1 MRMDAKRIF
10 EELEKDFGL
19 RKNHI
24 IILEALSK
32 DDYTADKLSKDTGI
46 PMGRIYEFLNDL
58 LKWRLVEKQKGY
70 PATYRVGDLKERV
83 LDFLRFQTDDVISKE
98 RKLVGLISEEKEVE
112 QTTIINGREEL
123 AFMTMKTTLES
134 RRVRSIV
141 KHETIPT
148 IFYPF
153 DEGEFIRLRN
163 YFGKKTGD
171 RGAIFKGGADPARV
185 QLYRT
190 NKEGY
195 QSGKKVTYVMDRH
208 SFDLYIGLLRQLGP
222 KRMKAVLSTVLDQ
235 FEEFKNVKVYVV
247 EKSLP
252 ISIRIYDNARVLIR
266 IVHLDAPMGIFIQS
280 KKVASFYTSFFDDL
294 IGQAVP
300 AQKLIKKEISS
311 ANRSAPA

>member
-1 MRMDAKRIF
+1 MYMDAKRIF
-10 EELEKDFGL
+10 EELEYDFGL

-24 IILEALSK
+24 LILEALNK
-32 DDYTADKLSKDTGI
+32 DDYTADKLAKDTNI

-58 LKWRLVEKQKGY
+58 LKWRLVEKESGHPSVYKI
-70 PATYRVGDLKERV
+70 GDLRERV
-83 LDFLRFQTDDVISKE
+83 LDFLRVQTGDVIAKE
-98 RKLVGLISEEKEVE
+98 RKLVGLISEEKEIE
-112 QTTIINGREEL
+112 QTTIVNGREEL

-134 RRVRSIV
+134 HQIRSIV
-141 KHETIPT
+141 KHETIST

-153 DEGEFIRLRN
+153 DEEEFIKLRN

-171 RGAIFKGGADPARV
+171 KGAIFKGGADPTRV

-195 QSGKKVTYVMDRH
+195 QSGKKVTYVMDRR
-208 SFDLYIGLLRQLGP
+208 SFDLYISLLRQLGP
-222 KRMKAVLSTVLDQ
+222 KRMKDTLSTVLDQ
-235 FEEFKNVKVYVV
+235 FDQCRNIKVYIV

-280 KKVASFYTSFFDDL
+280 KKVAGFYTSFFDDL

-300 AQKLIKKEISS
+300 AQKLIRKIVHSKEKSKD
-311 ANRSAPA
+311 

>member
-1 MRMDAKRIF
+1 MYMDAKRIF
-10 EELEKDFGL
+10 EELEKEFGL

-24 IILEALSK
+24 LVLEALNK

-58 LKWRLVEKQKGY
+58 LKWRLAEKVSGH
-70 PATYRVGDLKERV
+70 PSVYRIGDLRERV
-83 LDFLRFQTDDVISKE
+83 MDFLRVQTDGVIAKE
-98 RKLVGLISEEKEVE
+98 RKLIGLISEEKEIE

-123 AFMTMKTTLES
+123 AFMTMKTTQES
-134 RRVRSIV
+134 SMVRSIV

-153 DEGEFIRLRN
+153 DEGEFIKLRN

-171 RGAIFKGGADPARV
+171 RCAIFKGGADPTRV
-185 QLYRT
+185 QLYRMT
-190 NKEGY
+190 KEGY
-195 QSGKKVTYVMDRH
+195 FAGKKETYVMDRH
-208 SFDLYIGLLRQLGP
+208 SFDLYISLLRQLGP
-222 KRMKAVLSTVLDQ
+222 KRMKDVLSTVLGQFDQ
-235 FEEFKNVKVYVV
+235 YKNIKVYVV

-280 KKVASFYTSFFDDL
+280 KKVAGFYTSFFDDL

-300 AQKLIKKEISS
+300 APKLFRKIINE
-311 ANRSAPA
+311 R